1 MKGAEP
7 GLFSAFKMKTEGG
20 ENMEIVV
27 GSANRAKIGAV
38 KGAFESLGI
47 QANVAGAE
55 TESGV
60 AAQPFGDEETL
71 AGARNRAIAALKT
84 RPHDLSIGL
93 EGGVKELDGRLYIC
107 NWGAL
112 ALPDGTVFTAGGAQ
126 IALPEE
132 VAAPVRDGGELG
144 PVMEAFTSREDI
156 RQTGGAVGVFTD
168 GTVSRSAMFSHIVML
183 LAGQWRFASG
193 QGGSR

>member
-1 MKGAEP
+1 MK
-7 GLFSAFKMKTEGG
+7 
-20 ENMEIVV
+20 IVV
-27 GSANRAKIGAV
+27 GSSNLAKIGAV
-38 KGAFESLGI
+38 KNAFESLGI
-47 QANVAGAE
+47 QADVTGAG

-71 AGARNRAIAALKT
+71 TGARNRAIAALKT
-84 RPHDLSIGL
+84 GPHDLSIGL

-112 ALPDGTVFTAGGAQ
+112 ALPDRTVFTAGGAQ
-126 IALPEE
+126 IPLPDE
-132 VAAPVRDGGELG
+132 VAVLVRGGKELG
-144 PVMEAFTSREDI
+144 PVMEALTSKEDI

-168 GTVSRSAMFSHIVML
+168 GTVSRSAMFSQIVLL

-193 QGGSR
+193 QRGRRQGQ